1 MAEAWTETRNA
12 RGRKKQ
18 LTFGYLYDFRRFP
31 GDETPAYELY
41 AQTLGLI
48 EWTESIGFAGAWI
61 PEHHGAPDG
70 YQPAPML
77 IMSAI
82 AARTKSMKLGTGI
95 ALAPLYHPVRFAEE
109 CAVLDILS
117 DGRLEMALG
126 IGYRKSEYDG
136 YGLDFRRRGA
146 RFDEFLQIVRRL
158 WAGEQVSF
166 AGDHYTIERA
176 RIMPCSPRGQ
186 IPLFLGGFS
195 DKALE
200 RAARQADGYLGV
212 ANTCELYL
220 EKVRITGKDPWSA
233 SVRVPGLFFVVAND
247 PEEAMEELAP
257 YYHYVNNS
265 YGIWAREDGALGLD
279 DPVVRPLSLDDFK
292 TSGILEIVT
301 PREAVAKFKALREQM
316 PIDHFMMMLP
326 AGCPPNLFAKYATI
340 FAKEVIPHFAN

>member
-1 MAEAWTETRNA
+1 MAEAWNA
-12 RGRKKQ
+12 KRSPRGEARP

-41 AQTLGLI
+41 AETLELI
-48 EWTESIGFAGAWI
+48 EWTESIGFTGAWI
-61 PEHHGAPDG
+61 PEHHAAPDG
-70 YQPAPML
+70 YQPAPMVIL
-77 IMSAI
+77 SAI
-82 AARTKSMKLGTGI
+82 AARTKSMKLGTGV

-109 CAVLDILS
+109 CAVLDIVS
-117 DGRLEMALG
+117 GGRLEMAVG
-126 IGYRKSEYDG
+126 IGYRKSEYEG

-166 AGDHYTIERA
+166 AGEHFTVERA

-186 IPLFLGGFS
+186 IPLYLGGFS
-195 DKALE
+195 EKALE
-200 RAARQADGYLGV
+200 RAARLGDGYLGV
-212 ANTCELYL
+212 AETCELYL
-220 EKVRITGKDPWSA
+220 EKVRLTGKDPWSTR
-233 SVRVPGLFFVVAND
+233 VRIPGLFFVVAND

-265 YGIWAREDGALGLD
+265 YGTWAREDGKLGLD

-292 TSGILEIVT
+292 ASRMLEILT
-301 PREAVAKFKALREQM
+301 PQEAVAKFSAMREQM

-326 AGCPPNLFAKYATI
+326 AGCPPSVFSKYADV
-340 FAKEVIPHFAN
+340 FAKEVIPHFAS